1 MVRRIGAYGAQVGLL
16 AVLGLVAAVLL
27 TAMPRLAN
35 EYADRSLHA
44 DVARLPH
51 LVRDVAL
58 AVEQRPDQ
66 QRSDEAKPAAA
77 GEASLERFA
86 AALPQPLPALVDRR
100 WYAAVLDEQNLSA
113 TGDDPPMD
121 GGATKK
127 IGLRAQTGLQ
137 DSAVLTAGRWP
148 DTKTGGSAEVAVSTA
163 VAEIL
168 SLRPGS
174 RLRFTGASAANQA
187 SAQVVGVFNPRDAGD
202 PIWDDLTLGLNPIV
216 PVADGEP
223 YLAMAV
229 TDWAGIDTVVAGS
242 GVPVS
247 YQWRYRL
254 DERRLDTATLETV
267 VTAIGDTRRTEW
279 LPRSTVHTSL
289 DVALVRFGD
298 QLRAVQALLAIAQ
311 TGLVASLLGLILLA
325 ARLTVQRRRDELALL
340 RARGA
345 SLAAIGRRTL
355 VEAVPVQPVAVLLGW
370 LIATRVPG
378 RSEGT
383 PWGVVLLAVLTT
395 AVVPVLAMLS
405 QRRAALTA
413 GRVDLVRQRPS
424 VRRLVLEAGVLVL
437 AGLGVVLLRRRGL
450 DPAGGVDA
458 YLSSVP
464 VLVAV
469 AAALVAIR
477 LLPWPLRLVGRLTG
491 RTRGAPLFLGVARA
505 GRGAPVA
512 LGPLAVLIVAVSTGV
527 FGGVV
532 TTTVAAARDRAATLT
547 VPADAWLTGWAFS
560 PDAADE
566 LNRVPG
572 VQAVARASVESS
584 RRLLSEA
591 GPQARALGQAR
602 VLVVDAPAFAEVV
615 ARSGVDV
622 QVPAALRSAARGDGP
637 VPAVVS
643 PTLAAELG
651 EATAV
656 ADVQSRWYEFRVA
669 AVADSFPGVGLGVDR
684 FVVLPWQ
691 ALPEY
696 EFTPIIPNRYLIAG
710 DGVDEA
716 KLLEVADATQRR
728 RQSEVLGRE
737 VTRTQMPATLETRQA
752 YREGLERTGANE
764 VLTLAFAAGAA
775 GGAALAVLAVGFAV
789 VADAAGRGRMLSRLR
804 TMGLSAAHGR
814 RLLVYELVPLV
825 VVAAV
830 TGAAVGIAL
839 PRLLGSTLGLSQFA
853 PGVPMRDHLDPLVV
867 GGVLALVLL
876 GLLAGLLVENL
887 VNRRMRLGEALRL
900 GEGNA

>member
-1 MVRRIGAYGAQVGLL
+1 MVRRIRAYGAHLGLL
-16 AVLGLVAAVLL
+16 AALGLVAALL
-27 TAMPRLAN
+27 VTAVPRLAN
-35 EYADRSLHA
+35 GYADRSLHA

-51 LVRDVAL
+51 LVRDVSL
-58 AVEQRPDQ
+58 AVEQQPDARPE
-66 QRSDEAKPAAA
+66 QRVTA
-77 GEASLERFA
+77 GEADLDRFA
-86 AALPQPLPALVDRR
+86 EALPQPLPALVDRR
-100 WYAAVLDEQNLSA
+100 WYAAGLDEETLTA

-121 GGATKK
+121 GGALKK
-127 IGLRAQTGLQ
+127 VGLRAQTGVQ
-137 DSAVLTAGRWP
+137 EAAVLTAGRWP
-148 DTKTGGSAEVAVSTA
+148 RTEVGRSAEVAVSTA

-174 RLRFTGASAANQA
+174 RLRFAGPGGLRQA
-187 SAQVVGVFNPRDAGD
+187 PAQVVGVFTARDAGD
-202 PIWDDLTLGLNPIV
+202 PVWDDLMLALNPVV

-229 TDWAGIDTVVAGS
+229 TDLAGIDAVVAGS
-242 GVPVS
+242 GASPT
-247 YQWRYRL
+247 YEWRYRL
-254 DERRLDTATLETV
+254 DERRLDAATLEAV
-267 VTAIGDTRRTEW
+267 VAAVNETRRTEW
-279 LPRSTVHTSL
+279 LPDSTVHTSL
-289 DVALVRFGD
+289 DMALVRFAE
-298 QLRAVQALLAIAQ
+298 QLHAVQALLAIAQ

-355 VEAVPVQPVAVLLGW
+355 VEAAPVQPVAVLIGW

-378 RSEGT
+378 RSDGAL
-383 PWGVVLLAVLTT
+383 WAVLLLAVLTT
-395 AVVPVLAMLS
+395 AVLPVLAMLS
-405 QRRAALTA
+405 QRRVGSAT

-424 VRRLVLEAGVLVL
+424 ARRLTLEASVLVL

-450 DPAGGVDA
+450 DAAGGVDP

-477 LLPWPLRLVGRLTG
+477 LLPWPLRLVGRLAG
-491 RTRGAPLFLGVARA
+491 RARGALLFLGVARA

-547 VPADAWLTGWAFS
+547 VPGDAWLTGWAFS
-560 PDAADE
+560 PDAGDE
-566 LNRVPG
+566 LIRVPG
-572 VQAVARASVESS
+572 VQAVARVSVESS
-584 RRLLSEA
+584 RRLLSEL
-591 GPQARALGQAR
+591 GPQAKVLGQAR
-602 VLVVDAPAFAEVV
+602 VLVVDAPAFADVV

-622 QVPAALRSAARGDGP
+622 DVPAALRSAARGDGP

-643 PTLAAELG
+643 STLAVELG
-651 EATAV
+651 DGAV
-656 ADVQSRWYEFRVA
+656 ADVQSRLYEFRVA
-669 AVADSFPGVGLGVDR
+669 AVADDFPGVGLGVDR

-696 EFTPIIPNRYLIAG
+696 ELTPIIPNRYLIAG
-710 DGVDEA
+710 DGIDEA

-728 RQSEVLGRE
+728 RQSAVLGRE
-737 VTRTQMPATLETRQA
+737 VTRTQLPAALETRRA
-752 YREGLERTGANE
+752 YRDGLERTGANE
-764 VLTLAFAAGAA
+764 VLTLAFTAGAA

-789 VADAAGRGRMLSRLR
+789 VADASGRGRMLSRLR

-825 VVAAV
+825 VVAALA
-830 TGAAVGIAL
+830 GAAVGIAL

-900 GEGNA
+900 GEENA

>member
-35 EYADRSLHA
+35 GNADRSLHA

-51 LVRDVAL
+51 LVRDVSL
-58 AVEQRPDQ
+58 AVEQRLDQ
-66 QRSDEAKPAAA
+66 QRPDEAKPAAA
-77 GEASLERFA
+77 GEANLERFA
-86 AALPQPLPALVDRR
+86 AALPQPLPSLVDRR

-121 GGATKK
+121 GGAAKK

-148 DTKTGGSAEVAVSTA
+148 DTEAGGSAEVAVSTA
-163 VAEIL
+163 VAEVL
-168 SLRPGS
+168 SLHPGS
-174 RLRFTGASAANQA
+174 RLRFTGASPANQA
-187 SAQVVGVFNPRDAGD
+187 SAQVVGVFNARDAGD
-202 PIWDDLTLGLNPIV
+202 PSWDDLTLGLNPIV
-216 PVADGEP
+216 PVVDGEP

-267 VTAIGDTRRTEW
+267 VTALGDTRRTEW

-289 DVALVRFGD
+289 DVALVRFVD
-298 QLRAVQALLAIAQ
+298 QLHAVQALLAIAQ

-325 ARLTVQRRRDELALL
+325 ARLTVHRRRDELALL

-355 VEAVPVQPVAVLLGW
+355 AEALPVQPVAVLLGW

-383 PWGVVLLAVLTT
+383 PWGVLLLAVLTT

-491 RTRGAPLFLGVARA
+491 RARGALLFLGVARA

-572 VQAVARASVESS
+572 VQAVARVSVESS

-637 VPAVVS
+637 GPAVVA

-651 EATAV
+651 DTAV

-737 VTRTQMPATLETRQA
+737 VTRTQLPATLETRQA
-752 YREGLERTGANE
+752 YRDGLERTGANE
-764 VLTLAFAAGAA
+764 VLTLAFTAGAA

-839 PRLLGSTLGLSQFA
+839 PRLLGPTLGLAQFA

>member
-35 EYADRSLHA
+35 GYADRSLHA

-51 LVRDVAL
+51 LVRDVSL
-58 AVEQRPDQ
+58 AVEQRLDQ
-66 QRSDEAKPAAA
+66 QRPDEVKPAAA
-77 GEASLERFA
+77 GEANLERFA
-86 AALPQPLPALVDRR
+86 AALPQPLPSLVDRR

-121 GGATKK
+121 GGAAKK

-148 DTKTGGSAEVAVSTA
+148 DTEAGGSAEVAVSTA
-163 VAEIL
+163 VAEVL

-174 RLRFTGASAANQA
+174 RLRFTGASPANQA
-187 SAQVVGVFNPRDAGD
+187 SAQVVGVFNARDAGD

-216 PVADGEP
+216 PVVDGEP

-267 VTAIGDTRRTEW
+267 VTALGDTRRTEW

-289 DVALVRFGD
+289 DVALVRFVD
-298 QLRAVQALLAIAQ
+298 QLHAVQALLAIAQ

-355 VEAVPVQPVAVLLGW
+355 AEALPVQPVAVLLGW

-383 PWGVVLLAVLTT
+383 PWGVLLLAVLTT

-491 RTRGAPLFLGVARA
+491 RARGALLFLGVARA

-572 VQAVARASVESS
+572 VQAVARVSVESS

-651 EATAV
+651 DTAV

-737 VTRTQMPATLETRQA
+737 VTRTQLPATLETRQA
-752 YREGLERTGANE
+752 YRDGLERTGANE
-764 VLTLAFAAGAA
+764 VLTLAFTAGAA

-839 PRLLGSTLGLSQFA
+839 PRLLGPTLGLAQFA